1 MGAKPRAR
9 APVVWR
15 RLSKC
20 LLASLNLFLPLSDA
34 LRFGGSAQSHLI
46 FHPTSFFPRSA
57 MLNLTVDILG
67 ASINL
72 LETAARFE
80 GVEILIERFFG
91 DEGYF
96 PDDRIMKMFNL
107 KPHNE
112 RDHVEKTVNRRLR
125 RRRSLGIHD
134 DINRIENHLIDLH
147 KAVKC
152 YG

>member
-1 MGAKPRAR
+1 MDIRL
-9 APVVWR
+9 R
-15 RLSKC
+15 RSPKC
-20 LLASLNLFLPLSDA
+20 LTFVSFGIASFSLPVLDA

-107 KPHNE
+107 KPHSE
-112 RDHVEKTVNRRLR
+112 RDQEEKTITKRLR
-125 RRRSLGIHD
+125 GRRSLGIHD
-134 DINRIENHLIDLH
+134 DINRIENHLTDLH

-152 YG
+152 WH

>member
-1 MGAKPRAR
+1 
-9 APVVWR
+9 
-15 RLSKC
+15 
-20 LLASLNLFLPLSDA
+20 
-34 LRFGGSAQSHLI
+34 
-46 FHPTSFFPRSA
+46 